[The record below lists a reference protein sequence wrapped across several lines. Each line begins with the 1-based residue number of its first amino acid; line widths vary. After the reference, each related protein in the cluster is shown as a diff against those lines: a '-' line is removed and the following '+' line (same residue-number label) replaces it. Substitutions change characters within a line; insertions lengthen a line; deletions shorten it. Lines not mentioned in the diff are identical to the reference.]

1 MRLICIVEMEFRQL
15 MYVCICN
22 ALTDKE
28 ISAAAQEGARD
39 VDDAF
44 QMLGAEIC
52 CGQCYCL
59 AEEVIEYASSA
70 PSPKMAVGEVYVA
83 QAAE

>member
-1 MRLICIVEMEFRQL
+1 

-28 ISAAAQEGARD
+28 ISQAAQEGARN
-39 VDDAF
+39 VEDAF
-44 QMLGAEIC
+44 QMLGAEVC
-52 CGQCYCL
+52 CGQCYCM
-59 AEEVIEYASSA
+59 AEEVLDSA
-70 PSPKMAVGEVYVA
+70 GAAPPFRVYVA